1 MVIKRPGDLPNKKN
15 GIINPCVNRVQLF
28 FDNIGLKTYY
38 LNNYAKQKF

>member
-1 MVIKRPGDLPNKKN
+1 MVIKRPRGLPNKKN
-15 GIINPCVNRVQLF
+15 GIISPCAKWVLLF